1 MKRLLLSLIASLS
14 LYACGA
20 PVRTPEVPRFA
31 DLDLVGYY
39 HREPRVWSAERFGP
53 HVSFV
58 DSAGQECWLFEAF
71 LFIEAQDPVRGLT
84 MSVAPEGH
92 SARRASWEDQLQLWL
107 GPDGGVAHLDQ
118 AVAAAA
124 ARIGDP
130 PRKRSVVIT
139 VPDAIMLEH
148 FADKASS
155 TKYWGALDEGR
166 ELDFAAVEDQLA
178 ALRWYVDRARK
189 MFADLD
195 CRYLSL
201 DGFYVVSE
209 DLPVAYGETE
219 AERLNSAYKRW
230 ETIVPALSEYCHAAG
245 QGLYWIPYHLAPGYR
260 YWRRMGFDQV
270 WMQPNYYWD
279 LHRPEA
285 HPFDKT
291 LEAVR
296 EYGMGMELE
305 FEYSA
310 VASVMRELGEGPD
323 GSGKMVF
330 TEADVPALKEQFR
343 TYLRRF
349 KEAGLYGVAPLALY
363 SGSDALTQLATSP
376 YPEDHALY
384 LELCQFITAS
394 PLRSSE
400 PRPTM
405 EAN

>member
-1 MKRLLLSLIASLS
+1 MRKFLLALGTLLALA
-14 LYACGA
+14 ACSA
-20 PVRTPEVPRFA
+20 PKPAAVPFLA

-39 HREPRVWSAERFGP
+39 HREPRVWTAERLAP
-53 HVSFV
+53 HVSFT
-58 DSAGQECWLFEAF
+58 DSAGRERWLFEAF
-71 LFIEAQDPVRGLT
+71 LFIEAHDPVRDLT
-84 MSVAPEGH
+84 MSVAPAGH
-92 SARRASWEDQLQLWL
+92 SAGKASWEDQLTLWL
-107 GPDGGVAHLDQ
+107 GPEGGVAALDR

-130 PRKRSVVIT
+130 PRKRYVVIT

-155 TKYWGALDEGR
+155 TKYWGALDDGR

-178 ALRWYVDRARK
+178 ALRWYIDRARA
-189 MFADLD
+189 MFTALD
-195 CRYLSL
+195 CRYLEL
-201 DGFYVVSE
+201 AGFYVVSE

-219 AERLNSAYKRW
+219 AERLNCAYKRW
-230 ETIVPALSEYCHAAG
+230 ETIVPTLSDYCHAAG

-260 YWRRMGFDQV
+260 YWQRLGFDQA
-270 WMQPNYYWD
+270 WMQPNFYWD
-279 LHRPEA
+279 LHKPEA

-296 EYGMGMELE
+296 DYGMGMELE

-310 VASVMRELGEGPD
+310 VASVMREVGEGPD

>member
-1 MKRLLLSLIASLS
+1 MRKFLLALGTLLALA
-14 LYACGA
+14 ACSA
-20 PVRTPEVPRFA
+20 PKPAAVPFLA

-39 HREPRVWSAERFGP
+39 HREPRVWTAERLAP
-53 HVSFV
+53 HVSFT
-58 DSAGQECWLFEAF
+58 DSAGRERWLFEAF
-71 LFIEAQDPVRGLT
+71 LFIEAHDPMRDLT
-84 MSVAPEGH
+84 MSVAPAGH
-92 SARRASWEDQLQLWL
+92 SAGKASWEDQLTLWL
-107 GPDGGVAHLDQ
+107 GPEGGVAALDR

-130 PRKRSVVIT
+130 PRKRYVVIT

-155 TKYWGALDEGR
+155 TKYWGALDDGR

-178 ALRWYVDRARK
+178 ALRWYIDRARA
-189 MFADLD
+189 MFAALD
-195 CRYLSL
+195 CRYLEL
-201 DGFYVVSE
+201 AGFYVVSE

-219 AERLNSAYKRW
+219 AERLNCAYKRW
-230 ETIVPALSEYCHAAG
+230 ETIVPALSDYCHAAG

-260 YWRRMGFDQV
+260 YWQRLGFDQA
-270 WMQPNYYWD
+270 WMQPNFYWD
-279 LHRPEA
+279 LHKPEA

-296 EYGMGMELE
+296 DYGMGMELE

-310 VASVMRELGEGPD
+310 VASVMREVGEGPD

-376 YPEDHALY
+376 DPEDHALY

-400 PRPTM
+400 PRSTM